1 LSCLEKCQNN
11 ERSIKQG
18 TGNNIHRKDPETNN
32 YYTMNNVVVV
42 GPFLTIPEKE
52 GDHGCHAMDH
62 DLTGPS

>member
-1 LSCLEKCQNN
+1 
-11 ERSIKQG
+11 
-18 TGNNIHRKDPETNN
+18 
-32 YYTMNNVVVV
+32 MNNVVVM